1 MRSLARQKL
10 GYFQLA
16 LAEAERI
23 RRFLVFPGEETS
35 VLDLE
40 ACCFRCICIM
50 KAAFKVFR
58 KVPYGIDNWLLW
70 KPLGSNSS
78 LPTGESHE

>member
-10 GYFQLA
+10 GYFPLA

-35 VLDLE
+35 VLDPCAGTGAAL
-40 ACCFRCICIM
+40 ACITSLA
-50 KAAFKVFR
+50 KALR
-58 KVPYGIDNWLLW
+58 YPDG
-70 KPLGSNSS
+70 
-78 LPTGESHE
+78 